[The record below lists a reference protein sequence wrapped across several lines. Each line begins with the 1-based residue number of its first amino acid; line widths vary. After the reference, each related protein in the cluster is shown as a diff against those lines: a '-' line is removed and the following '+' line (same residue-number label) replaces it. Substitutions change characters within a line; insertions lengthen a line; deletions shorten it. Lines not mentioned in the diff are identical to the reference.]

1 MIRNNIYFWNRDIE
15 FLIFLVIEYEIWNKL
30 LIVIYRCLKIVV
42 IFGFYFL
49 YELIIDLVLE
59 VLIEIREILEIFI
72 VISDIEILI
81 WDKNLKL
88 N

>member
-1 MIRNNIYFWNRDIE
+1 M
-15 FLIFLVIEYEIWNKL
+15 
-30 LIVIYRCLKIVV
+30 KIVV

-81 WDKNLKL
+81 WDRNLKF

>member
-1 MIRNNIYFWNRDIE
+1 M
-15 FLIFLVIEYEIWNKL
+15 
-30 LIVIYRCLKIVV
+30 KIVV
-42 IFGFYFL
+42 ILGFYYL
-49 YELIIDLVLE
+49 YELKIDLVLE

-72 VISDIEILI
+72 VISNREILI